1 MYSSLP
7 RSTTSGR
14 NAFLVELVGSEAFAS
29 LEEISGEFRG
39 RVPVGEL
46 KGRVPGGVRGE
57 SGRVPGGRSAG
68 RDPGGRSAEIS
79 GERGASAEISG
90 EICKRCVSNGLG
102 VPRWGNDSGRW
113 IVY

>member
-39 RVPVGEL
+39 RVPGESSGGEL
-46 KGRVPGGVRGE
+46 NGRVPGGARGE
-57 SGRVPGGRSAG
+57 SGRV
-68 RDPGGRSAEIS
+68 PGGRSAEIS